1 MTTATRFG
9 PLQWAIVL
17 LTLFTAVVH
26 LWLGISIPDTIFL
39 LNGLGYLG
47 LLGLLY
53 LPLGFVAPYRNLV
66 RWGLIAYTAVT
77 VFAWWFLDEHKTM
90 PLAYVTKAAEIALI
104 VCLWLEWQQS
114 RDAA

>member
-1 MTTATRFG
+1 VTTATRFG

-77 VFAWWFLDEHKTM
+77 FFAWVFIGARG
-90 PLAYVTKAAEIALI
+90 PLAYANKAGELALI